1 LIIIKITCLIDI
13 KNILLIIKLYLMAYL
28 LALSIFLNWQ
38 IIKLCG
44 FILLVLFL
52 LSLIFIALDIL
63 ILIIINRFLLT
74 RSRRLIALYLLMVMA
89 LKYLLIWLIVLILY
103 FRWLEMHLQLWLVIE
118 MRMNVIF
125 RLFDELNASLYK
137 RRCLDLSSARRLQNW
152 RKVKLYLL
160 FLKCT
165 LLLNLVLD
173 CLKVYWSVSLVHLL
187 TFEWLVFLSAK

>member
-1 LIIIKITCLIDI
+1 
-13 KNILLIIKLYLMAYL
+13 MAYL
-28 LALSIFLNWQ
+28 LALSIFLYWQ
-38 IIKLCG
+38 IIKLCR

-74 RSRRLIALYLLMVMA
+74 RSRRLIALYLLMVMT
-89 LKYLLIWLIVLILY
+89 LKYLFIWLIVLILY
-103 FRWLEMHLQLWLVIE
+103 FRWLKMHLQLWLVIE

-160 FLKCT
+160 LLKCT
-165 LLLNLVLD
+165 LLLLNLVID

-187 TFEWLVFLSAK
+187 TFEWFIFLSAK